1 VRVARWTLFW
11 VGVIAVLLA
20 VELTELTHVFTIPI
34 SSAVLSPLPFVF
46 SLVFI
51 TLLALVGAVFVG
63 FYLSSQVY
71 SARGFTPFEQE
82 MLKMRRD
89 VSEVREEVSRLRSEI
104 FPGHGP
110 AVPARGT
117 PRIVNGGAPADLA
130 AGMGA
135 PGEAEEEP

>member
-1 VRVARWTLFW
+1 VRVSRWTLFW
-11 VGVIAVLLA
+11 IGVIGVLLV

-89 VSEVREEVSRLRSEI
+89 VAEVREDVSRLRSEI
-104 FPGHGP
+104 FPGR
-110 AVPARGT
+110 VPAGERRAS
-117 PRIVNGGAPADLA
+117 PRVVNGDPASLPEGGAP
-130 AGMGA
+130 
-135 PGEAEEEP
+135 PAEVEEGP